1 MARKKDKLET
11 LKSVKTWTTVNHKE
25 VARIKMNFERIF
37 QKELHNWQNHP
48 DISHVIDD
56 IVDLESTIDSLNFYV
71 NDAIDNLT
79 E

>member
-11 LKSVKTWTTVNHKE
+11 LNSVKTWVKE
-25 VARIKMNFERIF
+25 VQKDTSRLKKNFERTF

-48 DISHVIDD
+48 DISNVIDD